1 MGAALMAIQQDDKL
15 FNRWPFDSGEA
26 LGQGEARAPRFMSR
40 RLASKRHRLGAG
52 PSPGAALRQAPG
64 AQASGASASAW
75 AEHEEATHEAKE
87 EGPSCSEQTLTYTS
101 SPPGLRRRP
110 IAKMETKGSSH
121 DAKEKDSAMPVKL
134 DASALAHIEKHRKLQ
149 EDLTDDLVALAR
161 QLKEGSLMI
170 NRSVQDTEKILDST
184 ENAVEH
190 SLASTSR
197 ASKPAIEILDS
208 TENAVEHSL
217 ASTSR
222 ASKPAI
228 EVYSE
233 SFKTTCF
240 TWLVIFIMICV
251 HYGGFAHPYNLTC
264 LCSLCGSFRSL
275 SFKYHNR
282 CVTSSAL

>member
-1 MGAALMAIQQDDKL
+1 MAIQQDDKL
-15 FNRWPFDSGEA
+15 FNRWPFDGGEVLPMGLSKTEINLRRLLDAAPRQKNQTKLIHYVTTLREQLEQLGAETTPQGAPSIPKAKLNEYSERIEA
-26 LGQGEARAPRFMSR
+26 LAAKLAAP
-40 RLASKRHRLGAG
+40 L
-52 PSPGAALRQAPG
+52 
-64 AQASGASASAW
+64 

-87 EGPSCSEQTLTYTS
+87 EGPSSTEQTVNYTS
-101 SPPGLRRRP
+101 SLPGLRRRP
-110 IAKMETKGSSH
+110 TAKMETKESSH

-134 DASALAHIEKHRKLQ
+134 DASALDHIEKHRKLQ

-161 QLKEGSLMI
+161 QLKEGSLLI

-197 ASKPAIEILDS
+197 ASK
-208 TENAVEHSL
+208 
-217 ASTSR
+217 R
-222 ASKPAI
+222 AI

-251 HYGGFAHPYNLTC
+251 FIMVVLLIRIT
-264 LCSLCGSFRSL
+264 
-275 SFKYHNR
+275 
-282 CVTSSAL
+282 